1 MSDLAIVTDRGCDLT
16 AEQRAEHGI
25 SVVPLIVRFGDEVI
39 HDDGSL
45 TADAFWAKVG
55 DHHAFPQTSQPS
67 PAMFEAAFAPLVE
80 AGKHVLCPVIT
91 GRLSGTLNAA
101 FVAAQRFPGRVT
113 VFDTRSLSLGQALQV
128 LAAAAAAR
136 RGEAV
141 DAIVRRLEGVR
152 ARSHLVIMLD
162 TVEFLRRG
170 GRAGKL
176 MPFVD
181 KILKALRVR
190 PLLRLDDGELKLLG
204 AVRSVTTAAH
214 RLVDEIARLGPVETV
229 AVGHTRRPK
238 EAAAL
243 AAALEGRLGLPRGSA
258 FVAEAGPALSAH
270 AGPGVLAV
278 AAVAAVAAA

>member
-1 MSDLAIVTDRGCDLT
+1 MSDIAIVTDRGCDLT
-16 AEQRAEHGI
+16 PEQRAEHGI
-25 SVVPLIVRFGDEVI
+25 TVVPLIVRFGDEVL

-45 TADAFWAKVG
+45 TADAFWDRVASRR
-55 DHHAFPQTSQPS
+55 AFPQTSQPS
-67 PAMFEAAFAPLVE
+67 AGMFEAAFGPLVE
-80 AGKHVLCPVIT
+80 AGKQVLCPLIT

-128 LAAAAAAR
+128 LAAAAAVR
-136 RGEAV
+136 RGLAGDAV
-141 DAIVRRLEGVR
+141 VRMLEGVR
-152 ARSHLVIMLD
+152 ERSHLVIMLD

-204 AVRSVTTAAH
+204 AARSVTKAAH
-214 RLVDEIARLGPVETV
+214 RLVDEIARLGPLEAV
-229 AVGHTRRPK
+229 AVGHTRRPE
-238 EAAAL
+238 EAASL
-243 AAALEGRLGLPRGSA
+243 AAALEARLGRPPGSTV
-258 FVAEAGPALSAH
+258 VAEAGPALSAH

-278 AAVAAVAAA
+278 AAVTAA